1 MKKKKKRKLHIFGKT
16 TLIKKI
22 LAFYLVIVTVSLYF
36 MLAVGRTYIYRQVED
51 ETTAS
56 LEQAAD
62 RLVRSS
68 LIGIS
73 YDEDTLKSLRP
84 SFEVAAQA
92 AGCQILIIRE
102 SGEIILDT
110 ERETKEPYYNVVDHG
125 EAAFLH
131 KIASTDYTIGGYLGA
146 PCLCVTTPLRHNTPF
161 QGYLIFA
168 HANSIISG
176 RADFYYNILAT
187 VYYIVIGLL
196 LLTYI
201 GLYFFCFVPLKKLRA
216 GSKDFAIGRDNPP
229 IIIHSNDE
237 YGEMAQ
243 TLNVLG
249 QELSKFDDYQ
259 RKFLSNISHDFR
271 SPLTSIRGYL
281 QAFKDD
287 VIPPEETSKYL
298 DILISETDRLTKLT
312 NQIIDLNSYDKDN
325 ILLSVSSF
333 DIHDTIRQAI
343 DALDGLAMKRR
354 IAFRTDFAVDGP
366 LYVDGDPEKIHQVLY
381 NLMEN
386 AVKFSFEDT
395 LIYVRTTVKKGKA
408 FLSIRDTGIG
418 IPKDDIGNIWDRFY
432 KSDLSRGKD
441 KSGTGLGLSICK
453 EIISAHKE
461 TIDVVSTE
469 GAGSTFSFRLPL
481 SKTKETRE

>member
-22 LAFYLVIVTVSLYF
+22 LAFYLVIVAASLYF
-36 MLAVGRTYIYRQVED
+36 MLAVGRNYIYRQVQG
-51 ETTAS
+51 ETATS

-62 RLVRSS
+62 RLVKST
-68 LIGIS
+68 LIGVP
-73 YDEDTLKSLRP
+73 YDEDTLMSLRP

-92 AGCQILIIRE
+92 AGCKILIIRNT
-102 SGEIILDT
+102 GEIILDT
-110 ERETKEPYYNVVDHG
+110 EKDREDPNYNVIQHG
-125 EAAFLH
+125 EIEFLH
-131 KIASTDYTIGGYLGA
+131 QDATYDYTIGGYLGT
-146 PCLCVTTPLRHNTPF
+146 PCLCVTTPLHHNDRF
-161 QGYLIFA
+161 QGYLVFA
-168 HANSIISG
+168 YANTIIEN

-201 GLYFFCFVPLKKLRA
+201 GLYFFCFIPLKKLRA

-229 IIIHSNDE
+229 IIIHSHDE
-237 YGEMAQ
+237 YGEMAE

-281 QAFKDD
+281 QAFKDG
-287 VIPPEETSKYL
+287 VIPPEETEKYL

-333 DIHDTIRQAI
+333 DIHNTIRQAI
-343 DALDGLAMKRR
+343 NALDGLAMKRR
-354 IAFRTDFAVDGP
+354 IAFRTEYDVDGP
-366 LYVDGDPEKIHQVLY
+366 LFVDGDPEKIHQVLY

-386 AVKFSFEDT
+386 AVKFSYEDT
-395 LIYVRTTVKKGKA
+395 LIYVRTSVKKDKV
-408 FLSIRDTGIG
+408 FISVRDTGIG
-418 IPKDDIGNIWDRFY
+418 IPKADIGNIWDRFY

-469 GAGSTFSFRLPL
+469 GAGSTFTFRLPL
-481 SKTKETRE
+481 SKKEKR